1 MSFLSISEINQCRPL
16 LLLLHFTLLRI
27 SPNHHVFIFKTISK
41 QVLLINLLLEER
53 KVLGLE
59 VREELGYQLFSV
71 ELGVFIKNLFDKLVI
86 VLVGVEL
93 RTAHEMMMRGMQLC
107 VVLFG
112 LEFLLL
118 LVKHHDFHFILH
130 LRMLLVNIDILRYDV
145 LNATTKIAANC
156 AV

>member
-27 SPNHHVFIFKTISK
+27 SPNHHVFIFKTIPK
-41 QVLLINLLLEER
+41 KVLLIDLLLEER

-59 VREELGYQLFSV
+59 VREEFGNQLFSV

-107 VVLFG
+107 VVLFS

-118 LVKHHDFHFILH
+118 LVKHYDFHFILH
-130 LRMLLVNIDILRYDV
+130 LGMLLVDINILRYDV
-145 LNATTKIAANC
+145 LNASTKIAANC